1 MNNKALTESGW
12 KAIVAKYKV
21 KDNGLQR
28 ALADY
33 ARVDEDDHAEQL
45 KAIARIDQ
53 VASALAKNKDVA
65 ASEDV
70 VDYLEDVQ
78 NAAEAEEREITKAKV
93 TADKSAALADKQDKQ
108 EDAYEAKLWA
118 MLQKVKSGR
127 GTSYG
132 FLYCE
137 GPERNAVILAPAIGA
152 PHRQQLMQLTGGKR
166 LFGPGTCRFE
176 EGKFVFG
183 LDRPASGMAKKLQLA
198 ILESTKRRLPI
209 VVGAEAEDG
218 DE

>member
-118 MLQKVKSGR
+118 MLQKVGGR
-127 GTSYG
+127 AAWLGASQLRDRRSPAHVQADG
-132 FLYCE
+132 HHSADR
-137 GPERNAVILAPAIGA
+137 ER
-152 PHRQQLMQLTGGKR
+152 H
-166 LFGPGTCRFE
+166 
-176 EGKFVFG
+176 
-183 LDRPASGMAKKLQLA
+183 
-198 ILESTKRRLPI
+198 
-209 VVGAEAEDG
+209 
-218 DE
+218 